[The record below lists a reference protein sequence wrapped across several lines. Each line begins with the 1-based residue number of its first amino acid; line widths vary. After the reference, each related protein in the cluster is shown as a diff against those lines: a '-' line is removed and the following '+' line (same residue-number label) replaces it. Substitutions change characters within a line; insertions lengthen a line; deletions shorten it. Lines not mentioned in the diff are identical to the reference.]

1 MDTEGREDRFR
12 KLEES
17 YKDYTVYDQQYEKIG
32 KVDDLFVDNDDEPE
46 YIGVKMGFL
55 GMKSTLIPMK
65 IARVNDL
72 RKLIEVAAD
81 KDAIENAPTFGDDKD
96 ITPDYEGRV
105 HQHFGLERPDSWNER
120 GGYGGYND
128 SDRETHT
135 REDLAGSVDTAYG
148 ERKEETSEREP
159 SERPMQSASSTSE
172 ERYDTDSSRSGESGR
187 SDLDI
192 PLGDTEREDSRD
204 RPERGESSTDS
215 NVTFGGPN
223 DEPLTGEGRQ
233 DDAGERGSSNIRV
246 YKRTS
251 R

>member
-1 MDTEGREDRFR
+1 MDAEGREDRFR

-17 YKDYTVYDQQYEKIG
+17 YGDYTVYDQHYEKIG
-32 KVDDLFVDNDDEPE
+32 KVDDLFVDESDRPE

-55 GMKSTLIPMK
+55 GMKSTLIPME

-105 HQHFGLERPDSWNER
+105 HQYFGLERPDSWNER
-120 GGYGGYND
+120 GGYGSYND

-135 REDLAGSVDTAYG
+135 REDLAGSVDTEYG
-148 ERKEETSEREP
+148 ERKEESPEREP
-159 SERPMQSASSTSE
+159 SERPMQSTSSSE
-172 ERYDTDSSRSGESGR
+172 ERYDTHSSRSGGSGR

-192 PLGDTEREDSRD
+192 PLGDTERESARD
-204 RPERGESSTDS
+204 VPEYRESSTGS
-215 NVTFGGPN
+215 STTFGGPE
-223 DEPLTGEGRQ
+223 DPLTEERRH
-233 DDAGERGSSNIRV
+233 DDSGERESSGLRV
-246 YKRTS
+246 YKRA
-251 R
+251 RR